1 MGLLVSEAF
10 AESRVALV
18 VGNGAYRKA
27 GKLINPTNDAT
38 AVADML
44 RGTGFKVVVG
54 TDLTREGML
63 DKLSEFGAIS
73 RGADVAL
80 FFYAGHGIQ
89 VEGRNFLVPI
99 DADLKTDFDAKTRS
113 IEIDQ
118 VLQATMSEAKV
129 KLVLLDACRDNPF
142 VTEIKR
148 SLASTTRST
157 VVQTGLA
164 EMRSGE
170 GTLIAFAT
178 GPGQT
183 ALDGEG
189 RHSPFTRALLA
200 HLPKPGVEID
210 LALKHVRA
218 QVQEETRKQQL
229 PWSNT
234 NMTGVFYM
242 RDAPKG
248 QQVAALAPPVAG
260 VPSLGAD
267 QDTLFWSS
275 VKDSTNP
282 SDYRAYLDKFPNG
295 TFADLARGRI
305 ASPPKPGTV
314 PGANQGEARSLEAS
328 LSTEDA
334 LNLDRNAWREVQRR
348 LTHLKYDT
356 KGIDGSV
363 GNGTRRAITAWQQA
377 KGFPAPGYFN
387 RPQYEILMAET
398 VPAATTKSDDDDA
411 PAPAPARTTRT
422 YRSGGGEDGGRKPAG
437 GGGGGGVDPGQAGQF
452 IGGVVKGL
460 VGGGGRGF
468 PF

>member
-1 MGLLVSEAF
+1 MIRNLFAAALAMGLLVSEAF

-27 GKLINPTNDAT
+27 GKLINPTNDAS
-38 AVADML
+38 AVAEML
-44 RGTGFKVVVG
+44 RSTGFKVVVG

-89 VEGRNFLVPI
+89 VEGRNFLVPV

-200 HLPKPGVEID
+200 HLPKPGIEID

-248 QQVAALAPPVAG
+248 QQVAALQPPAAG
-260 VPSLGAD
+260 VPTLGVD

-275 VKDSTNP
+275 VKDSTNLN
-282 SDYRAYLDKFPNG
+282 DYRAYLDKFPNG
-295 TFADLARGRI
+295 TFANLARSRI
-305 ASPPKPGTV
+305 ATPPKAGTV
-314 PGANQGEARSLEAS
+314 PGANQGEARSLEAT
-328 LSTEDA
+328 LATEDA
-334 LNLDRNAWREVQRR
+334 LNLDRNAWREIQRR
-348 LTHLKYDT
+348 LTYLKYDT
-356 KGIDGSV
+356 KRIDGSV

-377 KGFPAPGYFN
+377 KGFPSGGYFN
-387 RPQYEILMAET
+387 RPQYDVLLAEN
-398 VPAATTKSDDDDA
+398 VPAATGTKSEEDDT
-411 PAPAPARTTRT
+411 PAAKPTRT
-422 YRSGGGEDGGRKPAG
+422 YRSGGGDS
-437 GGGGGGVDPGQAGQF
+437 GQAGQF
-452 IGGVVKGL
+452 IGGVVKGF
-460 VGGGGRGF
+460 VGGRRGF